1 MNINIYIYGNW
12 KMNLGPP
19 GATAYVRSLSDV
31 LVHDVVKVSIFPP
44 TVSLYAVYKEIEST
58 QNYVSG
64 KISLGAQNC
73 DWRESGAVTGETS
86 VDMVKEFCSEILVGH
101 SERRSLFGESE
112 AIINKKIASNIEKG
126 LRSVLCIG
134 ETDFH
139 HIESGE
145 PNRVLQEQLSNSLR
159 SIDLN
164 ENNCEKLI
172 VAYEPVWA
180 IGTGKS
186 ATSEIAEKRCGHI
199 KAQLAIKYGEVVASK
214 IPILYGGSVD
224 EKNAS
229 SYLETSSING
239 LLVGGASLDES
250 KFRSII
256 EIANDLSSSKNQ
268 KEGN

>member
-1 MNINIYIYGNW
+1 VNINIYIYGNW

-145 PNRVLQEQLSNSLR
+145 PNRILQEQLSNSLR

>member
-1 MNINIYIYGNW
+1 
-12 KMNLGPP
+12 MNLGPP
-19 GATAYVRSLSDV
+19 GATAYVRGLSDV
-31 LVHDVVKVSIFPP
+31 PVHDAVKVSIFPP

-112 AIINKKIASNIEKG
+112 AIINKKIASNIKKG
-126 LRSVLCIG
+126 LRSVLCVG

-186 ATSEIAEKRCGHI
+186 ATSEIAEKRCDHI

-229 SYLETSSING
+229 SYLEARSING

-256 EIANDLSSSKNQ
+256 KIANDLSSSKNQ